1 MKLSIGRRL
10 DALEAKTG
18 IGHLRPKVMVFDGTA
33 AEVKKQIV
41 AETAKAEANG
51 ERLFSV
57 VAVPHIGESPNEFR
71 KSQGLQP
78 MDIEGWDEP
87 RVEAQEARR

>member
-51 ERLFSV
+51 EHLMSV
-57 VAVPHIGESPNEFR
+57 VLVPHIGQSPNDFR
-71 KSQGLQP
+71 KSRGLSR
-78 MDIEGWDEP
+78 MDFEGWDEP
-87 RVEAQEARR
+87 RVE